1 MNRIFARKGAAVV
14 GAAALALALA
24 ACSPPNEQPSD
35 LKVDTAT
42 EFQAPAAENGTATSA
57 TTTTTTTTEVTEVED
72 TTTVIQDGVVV
83 EEAPV
88 QN

>member
-1 MNRIFARKGAAVV
+1 MSRIFARKGAAVI
-14 GAAALALALA
+14 GAATVALALA

-35 LKVDTAT
+35 VKVDTAT
-42 EFQAPAAENGTATSA
+42 EFQAPEAENGADADA
-57 TTTTTTTTEVTEVED
+57 TTTTATSTPVTTTEEEA
-72 TTTVIQDGVVV
+72 VVV

>member
-1 MNRIFARKGAAVV
+1 MNRIFARKGAAVA
-14 GAAALALALA
+14 GAAALALALV

-35 LKVDTAT
+35 VKVDTAT
-42 EFQAPAAENGTATSA
+42 EFQAPEAETTGTTTA
-57 TTTTTTTTEVTEVED
+57 TTTAVTTTAVVEEE
-72 TTTVIQDGVVV
+72 TGEAVVV

>member
-1 MNRIFARKGAAVV
+1 MTRIFARKGAAVV

-35 LKVDTAT
+35 VKVDTAT
-42 EFQAPAAENGTATSA
+42 EFQAPAAENGTETTTSA
-57 TTTTTTTTEVTEVED
+57 TTEAEVERP
-72 TTTVIQDGVVV
+72 QDGVVV

>member
-42 EFQAPAAENGTATSA
+42 EFQAPAAENGASTSA
-57 TTTTTTTTEVTEVED
+57 TTTTTEVEETTEVV
-72 TTTVIQDGVVV
+72 QDGVVV

>member
-35 LKVDTAT
+35 VKVDTAT
-42 EFQAPAAENGTATSA
+42 DFQAPAAENGASTSA
-57 TTTTTTTTEVTEVED
+57 TTTSEIAESEETTEVV
-72 TTTVIQDGVVV
+72 QDGVVV
-83 EEAPV
+83 GEAPV

>member
-1 MNRIFARKGAAVV
+1 MNRVFASKGAAVV

-35 LKVDTAT
+35 VKVDTAT
-42 EFQAPAAENGTATSA
+42 EFQAPAAEETAEASSTA
-57 TTTTTTTTEVTEVED
+57 VTTTAE
-72 TTTVIQDGVVV
+72 VV

-88 QN
+88 Q

>member
-42 EFQAPAAENGTATSA
+42 EFQAPAAENGTAT
-57 TTTTTTTTEVTEVED
+57 TTTTTTTEVTEVED